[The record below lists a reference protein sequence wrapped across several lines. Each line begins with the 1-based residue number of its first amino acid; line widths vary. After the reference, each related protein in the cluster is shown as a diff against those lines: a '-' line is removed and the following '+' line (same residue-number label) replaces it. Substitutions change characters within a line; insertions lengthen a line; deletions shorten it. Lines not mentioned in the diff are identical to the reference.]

1 MSSAADIGSG
11 AEMADTVQQWLA
23 QMLEVMSE
31 EELKEFQQQLPH
43 KELWEP
49 SPGGTSA
56 QPEKASSMEVASRMV
71 AQYGEQ
77 QARDLALHTWEQM
90 NSRKMLGQMK
100 NLVIFLSGISE
111 TYENQSKK
119 GPCPTQSW
127 KNEDFQQKFTQLLL
141 VHRSQP
147 RDYQMPFCE
156 TRHEQGHLIEVGD
169 LFGRGVDT
177 QKEPH
182 TTILHGVAGIG
193 KSTLARKVR
202 REWEEGRLYRD
213 RFQHVFYFNC
223 TELVQ
228 SKAMSLTELLMKD
241 WTGSAASIEQILSQQ
256 EQILFIFDNLDE
268 LNWDLKK
275 ESYKLRLL
283 RRQHMQ
289 VTTLLGRLLKKTLLP
304 KASLL
309 ITARTTPVMWKLIP
323 SLKQPRWVEVLG
335 FSESARKEYFYKY
348 FTHET
353 QAIRAFSLVQSN
365 QALLTM
371 CLMPL
376 VSWLVC
382 TCLKQQ
388 MEQGQELSL
397 TSQTTTALCLHYF
410 FHILSAQSIGTKLRD
425 FCSLAAEGT
434 RQGKTL
440 FSLEDLGKHGLDG
453 AIVSTLIKMGVLQKH
468 PNSLRYS
475 FIHRCFQEFF
485 TAISW
490 VLMTKE
496 EEDIM
501 RMRWLGI
508 WDHWDMVHGKDFETP
523 FGTPITCFLFG
534 LLSEQGRREME
545 NIFKCNLSQE
555 RHRVLLQY
563 TLSRTELCLK
573 CFTPQPYSW
582 HLLHCMYEF
591 QEEKFLRETMAN
603 FQGTTVY
610 VENDM
615 ELLMVTFCFK
625 FCYCMKV
632 QLKEGGQYRQAQRRP
647 GVILSSWV
655 PFTDAWWKIFFSI
668 LKVTGSLKELDLSG
682 NFLSCSAVQSLCEAL
697 KCLHCH
703 LETLRL
709 ASCGLTAEG
718 CKDLACGLSAS
729 STLTDLDLSFNML
742 LDAGAEHIFPKLRQP
757 SCKLRRLLLVSC
769 GLTSSCCQDLA
780 SMLSDSP
787 SLTEL
792 DLQQN
797 DLGDFGFRLLYE
809 GLRQPTC
816 RLRLLCL
823 DQSQLSEEVT
833 QILKT
838 LREEKPQ
845 LLIFNRW
852 KPSLTIHKEAPCG
865 GDMSDDESTLRWQ
878 ELESGNLHMQLVD
891 TKDDFLGPTGTV
903 ATEVV
908 DKERSLYRVH
918 FPVAGPHYCS
928 NMGLRFVVRWPV
940 TVEIEF
946 CAWDQ
951 FLNKTAIQ
959 HSWMVAGPLFDIKAD
974 PGAVAALYLPHF
986 VELQGGHVDI
996 SLFQVAHFKEEGVLL
1011 EKPARVEPHYIVL
1024 ENPSF
1029 SPMGVLLRVI
1039 RAALYTPVISNV
1051 LLYHHLHHKEI
1062 NFHLYLIPN
1071 DCSIR
1076 KAIDDEEKKSQF
1088 VRIHKPPPVTR
1099 LYMGFRYIVSSS
1111 KEVEIIPQE
1120 LELCYRSPGEPQLFS
1135 EFYIGRLRSGI
1146 RLKMKDKKDNTVVW
1160 EALVKS
1166 GDLRPASTPISPG
1179 LIDAPTLPHFVDR
1192 HREQLVAR
1200 VTSVDSVLDKLHGRV
1215 LSEEQYERVRAES
1228 TNPNQMRKLF
1238 SFSKSWDWACK
1249 DQLYQAL
1256 KETHPHLIVEL
1267 LEKQELKTLWA
1278 LHNLSS

>member
-1 MSSAADIGSG
+1 MNTPKSPPSGAEMSGTADIVSG
-11 AEMADTVQQWLA
+11 AEMASTVQQWLA
-23 QMLEVMSE
+23 QTLEVMSK
-31 EELKEFQQQLPH
+31 EELKEFQQWLPD
-43 KELWEP
+43 KKPWEP
-49 SPGGTSA
+49 SPSGTSA

-77 QARDLALHTWEQM
+77 RALNLVLHTCQQM
-90 NSRKMLGQMK
+90 NLRKMLGQTK
-100 NLVIFLSGISE
+100 HLVVFES
-111 TYENQSKK
+111 
-119 GPCPTQSW
+119 
-127 KNEDFQQKFTQLLL
+127 
-141 VHRSQP
+141 V
-147 RDYQMPFCE
+147 
-156 TRHEQGHLIEVGD
+156 
-169 LFGRGVDT
+169 
-177 QKEPH
+177 
-182 TTILHGVAGIG
+182 LHGVAGIG
-193 KSTLARKVR
+193 KSTLARQVR

-223 TELVQ
+223 KELAQ
-228 SKAMSLTELLMKD
+228 SEAMSLTELLMKD
-241 WTGSAASIEQILSQQ
+241 WTGSAAPIEQILSQP
-256 EQILFIFDNLDE
+256 EQMLFILDNLDE
-268 LNWDLKK
+268 PKWDLKK
-275 ESYKLRLL
+275 ESSELHLHWS
-283 RRQHMQ
+283 QQQQ
-289 VTTLLGRLLKKTLLP
+289 VPILLGSLLEKTLLP

-365 QALLTM
+365 QALLTT

-382 TCLKQQ
+382 TCLKEQI
-388 MEQGQELSL
+388 EQGQELSL

-410 FHILSAQSIGTKLRD
+410 FHILSTQSIGTKLRD

-434 RQGKTL
+434 RQGKTV

-453 AIVSTLIKMGVLQKH
+453 AIASTLLKMGVLQKH
-468 PNSLRYS
+468 PTSLCYS

-485 TAISW
+485 TAMSW

-496 EEDIM
+496 EEDITDM
-501 RMRWLGI
+501 ICLGI
-508 WDHWDMVHGKDFETP
+508 WDQLHMVHGIDFHTP
-523 FGTPITCFLFG
+523 FGTPTTCFLFG
-534 LLSEQGRREME
+534 LLSEQGLREME

-555 RHRVLLQY
+555 RHRDLLQY
-563 TLSRTELCLK
+563 TRRELCLK
-573 CFTPQPYSW
+573 HSAPPPYSW

-591 QEEKFLRETMAN
+591 QDEKFLRETMAN
-603 FQGTTVY
+603 FQGMTVN

-615 ELLMVTFCFK
+615 ELLMFTFCFK
-625 FCYCMKV
+625 FCYCMKL
-632 QLKEGGQYRQAQRRP
+632 QLKEGGQYREAQRPP

-709 ASCGLTAEG
+709 ASCSLTAEG
-718 CKDLACGLSAS
+718 CKDLACGVSAS

-780 SMLSDSP
+780 SMLSASP

-852 KPSLTIHKEAPCG
+852 KPSLTIQKEAPCG

-878 ELESGNLHMQLVD
+878 ELESGDLHVQLVD
-891 TKDDFLGPTGTV
+891 TKNDFLGPTGPV
-903 ATEVV
+903 ASEVV

-940 TVEIEF
+940 TIEIEF
-946 CAWDQ
+946 CAWDK

-974 PGAVAALYLPHF
+974 PGAVAALHLPHF

-996 SLFQVAHFKEEGVLL
+996 SRFQVAHFKEEGVLL

-1051 LLYHHLHHKEI
+1051 LLYHRPL
-1062 NFHLYLIPN
+1062 L
-1071 DCSIR
+1071 
-1076 KAIDDEEKKSQF
+1076 
-1088 VRIHKPPPVTR
+1088 
-1099 LYMGFRYIVSSS
+1099 
-1111 KEVEIIPQE
+1111 
-1120 LELCYRSPGEPQLFS
+1120 QLFLPIC
-1135 EFYIGRLRSGI
+1135 FPP
-1146 RLKMKDKKDNTVVW
+1146 
-1160 EALVKS
+1160 

-1179 LIDAPTLPHFVDR
+1179 LRDAPTLPHFVDR

-1215 LSEEQYERVRAES
+1215 LSEEQYERVRAEP

-1249 DQLYQAL
+1249 DQLYRAL

-1267 LEKQELKTLWA
+1267 WEMQEDMIV
-1278 LHNLSS
+1278 

>member
-1 MSSAADIGSG
+1 MNIPKMPPSG
-11 AEMADTVQQWLA
+11 TEMAGTVQQWLA
-23 QMLEVMSE
+23 QKLAVMRK
-31 EELKEFQQQLPH
+31 EELKEFQQRLPD
-43 KELWEP
+43 KKPWEP

-71 AQYGEQ
+71 AQYGEK
-77 QARDLALHTWEQM
+77 QARALALHTWEQM
-90 NSRKMLGQMK
+90 KLRKKLGENK
-100 NLVIFLSGISE
+100 HLVVFESGISE

-169 LFGRGVDT
+169 LFDPGLDK

-193 KSTLARKVR
+193 KSTLARQVR

-223 TELVQ
+223 TELAQ
-228 SKAMSLTELLMKD
+228 FEAMSLTELLMKD
-241 WTGSAASIEQILSQQ
+241 WTGSAASIEHILSQP

-283 RRQHMQ
+283 RRQHVQ
-289 VTTLLGRLLKKTLLP
+289 VTTLLGSLLKKTLLP

-309 ITARTTPVMWKLIP
+309 ITSRTTPLWKLIFP
-323 SLKQPRWVEVLG
+323 VKQPRWVEVLG

-382 TCLKQQ
+382 TCLEQQ
-388 MEQGQELSL
+388 MDQGEDLSL

-410 FHILSAQSIGTKLRD
+410 FDILSAQSIGTKLRG

-440 FSLEDLGKHGLDG
+440 FNLGDLRKHGLDE
-453 AIVSTLIKMGVLQKH
+453 AITSTLLKMGVLQKH
-468 PNSLRYS
+468 PTSLCYS

-485 TAISW
+485 TAMSW

-496 EEDIM
+496 EDNIM
-501 RMRWLGI
+501 DMRCLGI
-508 WDHWDMVHGKDFETP
+508 WNQWNIVYGRNFETP
-523 FGTPITCFLFG
+523 FGTPTTCFLFG

-563 TLSRTELCLK
+563 ARRELCLNR
-573 CFTPQPYSW
+573 FTPQPYSW
-582 HLLHCMYEF
+582 HLFHCLYEL
-591 QEEKFLRETMAN
+591 QDEKFQRETMAN
-603 FQGTTVY
+603 FQGMTVY

-615 ELLMVTFCFK
+615 ELLMFTFCFK

-632 QLKEGGQYRQAQRRP
+632 QLKEGGQYTQAQRPP
-647 GVILSSWV
+647 GFILSSWV

-697 KCLHCH
+697 KCHYCH

-780 SMLSDSP
+780 SMLSASP

-797 DLGDFGFRLLYE
+797 DLGDIGFRLLYE

-823 DQSQLSEEVT
+823 DQSQLSEEVK

-852 KPSLTIHKEAPCG
+852 KPSLTIQKEAPCG

-891 TKDDFLGPTGTV
+891 TKDDFLGPTGPV

-940 TVEIEF
+940 TIEIEF

-974 PGAVAALYLPHF
+974 PGAMAALYLPHF

-996 SLFQVAHFKEEGVLL
+996 SLFQVAHFKEDGVLL

-1051 LLYHHLHHKEI
+1051 LLYHRVHPEEI

-1135 EFYIGRLRSGI
+1135 EFYIGHLGSGI
-1146 RLKMKDKKDNTVVW
+1146 RLKMKDKEDNTVVW

-1166 GDLRPASTPISPG
+1166 
-1179 LIDAPTLPHFVDR
+1179 DAPTLPHFVDR

-1215 LSEEQYERVRAES
+1215 LSEEQYERVRAEP

-1249 DQLYQAL
+1249 DQLYRAL

-1267 LEKQELKTLWA
+1267 WETQEDKTLWA